1 MIQYIDKLTEI
12 KTVIIRMILILLFS
26 LYGIFSKIENWSWG
40 SDIVLKLFDIHSDSK
55 YKDENLKKYYDFKNK
70 PGGILIFTHCT
81 LLDQYIVYKELN
93 DVMKIVVREDTCV
106 FPYNIMAKRIGHI
119 MVNKN
124 SKASDKIK
132 DFVNERKSGDRMLMI
147 APSAGYSNNDNQNK
161 LEEFRTGAFLPL
173 TPVLPVIIKYSPYI
187 NWKNGQSFLNFL
199 YEILSAEKK
208 LYSFKVL
215 DEVQPKENETPEEF
229 KERVKLYME
238 SEMEKINVQNDNQNS
253 IYNFYNGHP
262 LLLISS
268 QLFLIACISAIYFKN
283 YKVAIG
289 LFIVYLTSI
298 YYHWKG
304 STKAFY
310 VDIISNL
317 MLGIVFSFIFLFNK
331 QKIIYSV
338 LGLLIFILFSY
349 IRKNNL
355 QNIDLDYQ
363 HVLIL
368 HIPLFVIFMIM
379 NYHFYLIDHKK

>member
-1 MIQYIDKLTEI
+1 MIQYIDKLTEF

-55 YKDENLKKYYDFKNK
+55 YKDENLKKYNYFKNK

-132 DFVNERKSGDRMLMI
+132 DFVNERKSGERMLMI

-173 TPVLPVIIKYSPYI
+173 TPVLPVVIKYSPYI

-253 IYNFYNGHP
+253 VNNFYNGNS

-283 YKVAIG
+283 YKIALG

-304 STKAFY
+304 STKALY
-310 VDIISNL
+310 IDTLSNL
-317 MLGIVFSFIFLFNK
+317 MLGIIFSFIFLFNK
-331 QKIIYSV
+331 QKILYSV
-338 LGLLIFILFSY
+338 LGLFIFILYSF

-355 QNIDLDYQ
+355 KNTDLDYQ

-368 HIPLFVIFMIM
+368 HIPLFITFMIM